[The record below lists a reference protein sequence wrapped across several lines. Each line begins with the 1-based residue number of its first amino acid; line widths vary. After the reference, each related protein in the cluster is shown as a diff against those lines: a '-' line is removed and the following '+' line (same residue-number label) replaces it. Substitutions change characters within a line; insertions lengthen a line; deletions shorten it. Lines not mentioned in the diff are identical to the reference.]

1 MNTSDLREHIL
12 MLFNT
17 SLSDHSLQDAGEDAA
32 PPQRLVLPG
41 PAAGRG
47 GLALVD
53 QQRLQGALTMAN
65 THVCLLIALM
75 EMLLEEIC
83 SCRQDLNHSLHNPV
97 NTELVVE
104 TVRMLH
110 KHLKDFDTRD
120 CRNLG
125 PLNLDNHL
133 IIGSGQQSVSRVNA
147 SLSFRPP
154 VVFDQLKSH
163 AKATSAHLFWKVI
176 GEQPPE
182 PHQMYELQVKI
193 MHPFVGEQ
201 GLEQYAVQGLGFT
214 KRNLIQKLLPVLH
227 QTTGQLQPGV
237 RCVGGHAEEE
247 RKRERERRQR
257 EKRRKRERRER
268 DKERE
273 EKKERKKEREREE
286 REKKERVREERERE
300 KRRKRE

>member
-1 MNTSDLREHIL
+1 MSTSEMNTSDLREHIL

-17 SLSDHSLQDAGEDAA
+17 SLSDHSLQRMQEKMQLLHRGSYYLDLQQDASAW
-32 PPQRLVLPG
+32 
-41 PAAGRG
+41 
-47 GLALVD
+47 ALVD
-53 QQRLQGALTMAN
+53 QQRLQGALAMAN
-65 THVCLLIALM
+65 THVRLLIALM

-154 VVFDQLKSH
+154 VVFDQLRSH

-214 KRNLIQKLLPVLH
+214 KRNLIPERFYQFSIKRLDSYNLVYAVWVDTLVLK
-227 QTTGQLQPGV
+227 TT
-237 RCVGGHAEEE
+237 C
-247 RKRERERRQR
+247 
-257 EKRRKRERRER
+257 
-268 DKERE
+268 
-273 EKKERKKEREREE
+273 
-286 REKKERVREERERE
+286 
-300 KRRKRE
+300 